1 MAALIAAFYFGG
13 GLYRERVFQDPL
25 DLLHVSDEHLLRYYR
40 FPRLEIIALINELDP
55 HLQRATARSRPIP
68 TSTQVLVALR
78 FFASG
83 SFQST
88 IGDAHGITQSSVS
101 KILDDIIYI
110 LVRKAKRAI
119 NMPTENRHITRN
131 MQEFAAVANFPRIIG
146 AIDRI
151 HIAIKIPEKDEH
163 VFVNRKQFHSLNLKV
178 VCDAKWRIISYN
190 VRYPGASHDAFVWNN
205 SALRR
210 RFLNGDF
217 GEGLLIGDSGY
228 PLEPFMM
235 VPFQNPA
242 TNAQEKFNRSH
253 KKNSFG

>member
-146 AIDRI
+146 AIDGT
-151 HIAIKIPEKDEH
+151 HIAIKRPEKDEH
-163 VFVNRKQFHSLNLKV
+163 VFVNRKQFHSLNL
-178 VCDAKWRIISYN
+178 
-190 VRYPGASHDAFVWNN
+190 
-205 SALRR
+205 
-210 RFLNGDF
+210 
-217 GEGLLIGDSGY
+217 
-228 PLEPFMM
+228 
-235 VPFQNPA
+235 
-242 TNAQEKFNRSH
+242 
-253 KKNSFG
+253 